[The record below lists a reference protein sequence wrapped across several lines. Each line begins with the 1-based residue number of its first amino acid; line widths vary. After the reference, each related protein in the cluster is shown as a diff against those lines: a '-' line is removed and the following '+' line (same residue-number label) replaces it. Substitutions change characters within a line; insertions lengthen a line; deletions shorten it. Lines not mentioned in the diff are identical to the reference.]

1 MQCGTNQLGEQQIL
15 PAATARGI
23 AVERWSMRT
32 RVIENLATGPTDG
45 TMVKHIKTHPHTSHT
60 FFFVLLFFRSNYEVR
75 RRR

>member
-1 MQCGTNQLGEQQIL
+1 MCMQCGTNQLGEQQIL

-45 TMVKHIKTHPHTSHT
+45 TMVKAYRHTHILRTHV
-60 FFFVLLFFRSNYEVR
+60 FF
-75 RRR
+75 